1 MTCHVPHCP
10 ADATM
15 QGVCSSHWLEA
26 DEANHGA
33 DRLEAELRQVRADEQ
48 AAERRR
54 IALLKEASRR
64 RTVNP
69 SDQRAERI
77 LDAIV
82 SRFYQEA
89 TDAGRNNALA
99 GAAWAAGRLVAGGEL
114 AEKPAADRL
123 VTEGVAA
130 GLPWREAKEVVR
142 GQFRHATKNPRVLE
156 RRSEWTPS
164 WKVAW

>member
-1 MTCHVPHCP
+1 
-10 ADATM
+10 M

-26 DEANHGA
+26 DEATCGA

-114 AEKPAADRL
+114 QPEDTLNRL
-123 VTEGVAA
+123 VSEGVAA
-130 GLPWREAKEVVR
+130 GLPLREARDVVR
-142 GQFRHATKNPRVLE
+142 GQFRHAEKNPRVLTQ
-156 RRSEWTPS
+156 RS
-164 WKVAW
+164 VADRWARA

>member
-1 MTCHVPHCP
+1 VTCHVPNCH
-10 ADATM
+10 ADAIM
-15 QGVCSSHWLEA
+15 QGVCSSHWLQA
-26 DEANHGA
+26 DEATRGA
-33 DRLEAELRQVRADEQ
+33 DRLEAEMRQVRADED

-54 IALLKEASRR
+54 IALLKEAARR
-64 RTVNP
+64 RAVNP
-69 SDQRAERI
+69 SDRRAERI

-82 SRFYQEA
+82 ARFYQEA

-114 AEKPAADRL
+114 AEKTAADRL
-123 VTEGVAA
+123 VAEGVAA
-130 GLPWREAKEVVR
+130 GLPAREAKDVVR
-142 GQFRHATKNPRVLE
+142 GQFRHATRNPRVLE